1 MSALAVKIVVSP
13 VPTTELP
20 EKNELLSSPSA
31 WVFAV
36 LNLKAPSAF
45 DVEPNPTAFA
55 LTVTGTVS
63 GFVYDNL
70 SFPSVVI
77 PASKFEKSLPLNP
90 WDESESK

>member
-36 LNLKAPSAF
+36 LNLKVPSAF
-45 DVEPNPTAFA
+45 DVAPNPTAFA

-63 GFVYDNL
+63 GFVYDNV
-70 SFPSVVI
+70 SFPFATE
-77 PASKFEKSLPLNP
+77 ASKFEKSLPLNP
-90 WDESESK
+90 WAESESK